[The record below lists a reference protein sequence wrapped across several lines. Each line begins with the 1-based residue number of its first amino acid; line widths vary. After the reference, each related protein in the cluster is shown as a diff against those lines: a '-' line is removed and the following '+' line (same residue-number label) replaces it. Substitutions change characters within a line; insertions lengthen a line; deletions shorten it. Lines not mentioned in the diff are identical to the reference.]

1 MGVPYNGSPMA
12 QHPQY
17 LTVRN
22 SRGREMLDVL
32 GSELTRTPAIDT
44 GDRRPLVMQ
53 VRWLDPVGLRRG
65 CGVWSRVQGRAKP
78 SRLNPGVGAD
88 THTCY

>member
-17 LTVRN
+17 ITVRN
-22 SRGREMLDVL
+22 GRGREMMDAL
-32 GSELTRTPAIDT
+32 GSELVRTPPVHT

-53 VRWLDPVGLRRG
+53 VRVLLVCVESNTPL
-65 CGVWSRVQGRAKP
+65 
-78 SRLNPGVGAD
+78 
-88 THTCY
+88 